1 MERRSPR
8 QPVDRPAK
16 IYIGG
21 NEPLP
26 CRIRDISQGGAKLY
40 VFWKGGL
47 PNSFDLADAFAS
59 TRRTV
64 RVVWI
69 GLAGVGVRFVDELS
83 TVRAKL
89 KGFGRRHA

>member
-40 VFWKGGL
+40 VFWKVGL
-47 PNSFDLADAFAS
+47 PNCFDLEDAFAP

-64 RVVWI
+64 RVVWS
-69 GLAGVGVRFVDELS
+69 GLDGVGVRFMDECARS
-83 TVRAKL
+83 PK
-89 KGFGRRHA
+89 